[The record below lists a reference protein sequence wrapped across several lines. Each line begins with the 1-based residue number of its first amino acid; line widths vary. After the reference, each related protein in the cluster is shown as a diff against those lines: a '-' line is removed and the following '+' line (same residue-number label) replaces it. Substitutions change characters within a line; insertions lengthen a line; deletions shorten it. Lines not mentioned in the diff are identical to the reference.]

1 MLLLVTF
8 IACGPPNVELPE
20 ATVEI
25 FESER
30 GPDMVAVAGADVVM
44 GAKRIAPVDGFVP
57 PPIQNQPGGAP
68 TGAPIGAPDAGIHG
82 DNRANRDRNAT
93 ITPID
98 NPLPPRL
105 MRVSSFKIDRTEV
118 TREQYSEF
126 IAATGYREP
135 RVEEPWAE
143 DGWNWD
149 GAQYPEGSGNHPVV
163 LVSWYDAREF
173 CSWAGKR
180 LPTEAEWQLA
190 ALGPSENERVFPWG
204 NEYDANAL
212 NHGTIEVPNFDDS
225 DGYYTTSPVG
235 AFPSGASPYGAL
247 DMFGNAWEWT
257 ADFRVR
263 QWELVL
269 GERQG
274 QLIIDPHTA
283 AIGFYAA
290 VRGGSYFFDL
300 RPNPAG
306 ERNAFL
312 PEIRRKTSGF
322 RCAL

>member
-1 MLLLVTF
+1 M
-8 IACGPPNVELPE
+8 
-20 ATVEI
+20 TVPIYE
-25 FESER
+25 FER
-30 GPDMVAVAGADVVM
+30 GPNMVHVPGGEVRM
-44 GAKRIAPVDGFVP
+44 GAIRIGSVEGFVA
-57 PPIQNQPGGAP
+57 PPIQNQPGGGP
-68 TGAPIGAPDAGIHG
+68 PGPIGAPDAGLQG
-82 DNRANRDRNAT
+82 GNRSNLGNNAT

-105 MRVSSFKIDRTEV
+105 VRVSDFKIDLTEV

-126 IAATGYREP
+126 ISATGYREP
-135 RVEEPWAE
+135 RVDEPWAE

-149 GAQYPEGSGNHPVV
+149 GPKFPDGTGDHPVV

-173 CSWAGKR
+173 CFWAGKR

-190 ALGPSENERVFPWG
+190 AIGPADNERVFPWG
-204 NEYDANAL
+204 NEYDAGAL

-269 GERQG
+269 GEREG
-274 QLIIDPHTA
+274 SIIIDPHTA